1 MLHVVRQ
8 LLFLYFAIQLQLFR
22 QVLSGRSEV
31 DDKYIFQ
38 NKQYSKKDG
47 QFFPQP
53 ATDQFDS
60 GLLAT
65 LDDCMRDYI
74 ECRVESHLVT
84 LKVENY
90 VLSVVGLRDL
100 FYDGGRATNAKQVW
114 ASFYL
119 NVFRQLEYETEFM
132 NYLSDESNKRL
143 KMGAFVSDKENMESN
158 ILNVFVACLLKHEF
172 HHSGSIYSAASGMGT
187 VQYFS
192 NLDDTSSRLPDGRIR
207 DLDDFVEAYMKFR
220 INGHNI
226 IQRVEQ
232 LIDNVETSQKNRSP
246 WLQYYLTVLNGIESH
261 GPGFIRDERKRV
273 LARTKQHN
281 YKYKITK
288 RQHEN
293 HLRILNTVDSLA
305 QEPKHKV
312 RQELRNIEN
321 NYFYNN
327 KRLIFLII
335 FCISFS
341 AWLILSI
348 RDCIYEHGN
357 KSLNSPSRRKRSTAK
372 PSSPRKKS
380 QRKQQ

>member
-1 MLHVVRQ
+1 MQ
-8 LLFLYFAIQLQLFR
+8 LRMCFLYFAVQLQLFR
-22 QVLSGRSEV
+22 QVFSGRSEV
-31 DDKYIFQ
+31 DSKYIFQ
-38 NKQYSKKDG
+38 QNKQRSKRDE

-53 ATDQFDS
+53 ATDEVDS
-60 GLLAT
+60 NLLVA
-65 LDDCMRDYI
+65 LDDCLRDYI

-100 FYDGGRATNAKQVW
+100 FYDGGRATSAKQMW

-143 KMGAFVSDKENMESN
+143 KMGAFASDKENMERN
-158 ILNVFVACLLKHEF
+158 ILNMFVACLLKHEF
-172 HHSGSIYSAASGMGT
+172 HHSGSIYSTGSGMGT
-187 VQYFS
+187 VQYLS
-192 NLDDTSSRLPDGRIR
+192 NLDGISPRLPEGRIR
-207 DLDDFVEAYMKFR
+207 HLDNFVEAYMKLR
-220 INGHNI
+220 IKGHTI
-226 IQRVEQ
+226 ISRVEQ
-232 LIDNVETSQKNRSP
+232 LIDNVEISHKQKSP
-246 WLQYYLTVLNGIESH
+246 WLQYYLTVLNGIESN
-261 GPGFIRDERKRV
+261 GPGFIRDERKRL
-273 LARTKQHN
+273 LARTKQYN

-305 QEPKHKV
+305 QEPKLKIT
-312 RQELRNIEN
+312 QELKSIEN

-335 FCISFS
+335 FCIAFS
-341 AWLILSI
+341 AWLTLTIK
-348 RDCIYEHGN
+348 DCIQDHAN
-357 KSLNSPSRRKRSTAK
+357 KSLLSPGRRKKRTAK
-372 PSSPRKKS
+372 PQSPRKRS

>member
-1 MLHVVRQ
+1 M
-8 LLFLYFAIQLQLFR
+8 
-22 QVLSGRSEV
+22 
-31 DDKYIFQ
+31 
-38 NKQYSKKDG
+38 
-47 QFFPQP
+47 
-53 ATDQFDS
+53 
-60 GLLAT
+60 
-65 LDDCMRDYI
+65 
-74 ECRVESHLVT
+74 
-84 LKVENY
+84 
-90 VLSVVGLRDL
+90 
-100 FYDGGRATNAKQVW
+100 
-114 ASFYL
+114 
-119 NVFRQLEYETEFM
+119 
-132 NYLSDESNKRL
+132 
-143 KMGAFVSDKENMESN
+143 
-158 ILNVFVACLLKHEF
+158 FVACLLKHEF
-172 HHSGSIYSAASGMGT
+172 HHSGSIYSTGSGMGT
-187 VQYFS
+187 VQYLS
-192 NLDDTSSRLPDGRIR
+192 NLDGISPRLPEGRIR
-207 DLDDFVEAYMKFR
+207 HLDNFVEAYMNFR

-232 LIDNVETSQKNRSP
+232 LLDNVETSQKKRSP

-288 RQHEN
+288 KQHEN
-293 HLRILNTVDSLA
+293 HLRILNTLDSLA
-305 QEPKHKV
+305 QEPKYKV
-312 RQELRNIEN
+312 KQELRNIEN

-348 RDCIYEHGN
+348 RDCIYDHGN